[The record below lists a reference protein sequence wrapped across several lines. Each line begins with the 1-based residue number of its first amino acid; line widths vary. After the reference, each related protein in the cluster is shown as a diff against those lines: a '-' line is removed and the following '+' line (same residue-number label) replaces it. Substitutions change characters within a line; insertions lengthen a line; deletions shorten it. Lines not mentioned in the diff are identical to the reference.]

1 MNNRGQIGVVAIVG
15 VIIALLF
22 MAPIFLNIVNT
33 TVGEF
38 SDAINNTSPTASD
51 AVDSIKGTYTGLWDW
66 VLILIFGLNVLL
78 LLISAFFIDT
88 HPAFI
93 LVFIM
98 VAFFTL
104 AFAPNILDATDK
116 IYTDAHY
123 AGEVNAYLPF
133 MDFIRNNFGAVI
145 LAIFFLSGIIMYAKI
160 KYFSVP
166 GG

>member
-1 MNNRGQIGVVAIVG
+1 MNNKGQIGVVAIVG

-22 MAPIFLNIVNT
+22 IAPIFLNIVRT
-33 TVGEF
+33 TTTEF
-38 SDAINNTSPTASD
+38 ADALNSTSPTAAD
-51 AVDSIKGTYTGLWDW
+51 AVTSIETTYTGLWDW
-66 VLILIFGLNVLL
+66 VLILIFALNVLL

-116 IYTDAHY
+116 IYNDAHY
-123 AGEVNAYLPF
+123 AGEVAAYLPF
-133 MDFIRNNFGAVI
+133 MDFIRGNFGAIV

-166 GG
+166 G